1 MNQEEIFV
9 KELSALV
16 RLGKNQ
22 GNQLSFGQIKEAFT
36 QSKIAD
42 EKLPFIYEYLQ
53 KNQIRIDEE
62 FDPDEVM
69 GSEDRDFLGMFMEEL
84 KLLPKISDKEKEEL
98 ILRAMEDDKQ
108 AQQKLVEV
116 YLPKVVE
123 IAKLY
128 VGPVS
133 YTHLTLPTK
142 A

>member
-22 GNQLSFGQIKEAFT
+22 GNQLSFEQIKEAFT
-36 QSKIAD
+36 QSEIAD

-69 GSEDRDFLGMFMEEL
+69 GSEECLW
-84 KLLPKISDKEKEEL
+84 KN
-98 ILRAMEDDKQ
+98 
-108 AQQKLVEV
+108 
-116 YLPKVVE
+116 
-123 IAKLY
+123 
-128 VGPVS
+128 
-133 YTHLTLPTK
+133 
-142 A
+142 